1 MCVGHGASVDARSM
15 RYFDSDAGACVGEN
29 VGTEFRKVYMPL
41 IAFLTVLL
49 AAATHATWNLF
60 AKRASGSQ
68 HFVFLYSALSVLL
81 YTPIIVWIVVT
92 ARPHFQAIHW
102 LALFATT
109 VLHLGYSL
117 MLQAGYRVSDLS
129 LVYPLARGSGP
140 LLSFF
145 LAVTILNERVTWV
158 SVLGVVLVVCGIGLV
173 SGLFSEHHKAPRA
186 GVLFGLGTGIF
197 IAAYTL
203 NDGWAVK
210 VLMISP
216 FIVDYSGNFLRVL
229 VLSPRAWMNRAQV
242 RREMRDYVRPVV
254 VVSVLGPVGYIL
266 VLYAMQIAPISHVA
280 PARELATLIGTYFGA
295 RLLKEKAAPSRL
307 AGAVC
312 IVAGVVSL
320 AFADAA

>member
-1 MCVGHGASVDARSM
+1 
-15 RYFDSDAGACVGEN
+15 
-29 VGTEFRKVYMPL
+29 MPV

-60 AKRASGSQ
+60 AKRASGSR
-68 HFVFLYSALSVLL
+68 HFVFLYSTLSVLL
-81 YTPIIVWIVVT
+81 YAPVIVWLVLTVHP
-92 ARPHFQAIHW
+92 RFQTIQW
-102 LALFATT
+102 LALAATT

-145 LAVTILNERVTWV
+145 LAVTILGEHVTWL
-158 SVLGVVLVVCGIGLV
+158 SILGVGLVVCGIVLV
-173 SGLFSEHHKAPRA
+173 SGLFNEKHKAPRA
-186 GVLFGLGTGIF
+186 GVLFGLGTGAF

-229 VLSPRAWMNRAQV
+229 ALSPRAWMDRACV
-242 RREMRDYVRPVV
+242 RREMRDYAKPVA
-254 VVSVLGPVGYIL
+254 VVSVLGPIGYIL

-307 AGAVC
+307 AGAGC
-312 IVAGVVSL
+312 IVIGVVSL
-320 AFADAA
+320 AFADAG